1 MSDNKKYYWLKLKE
15 DFFDKK
21 DIRYLRSL
29 PDGDKLIIIYL
40 KLLLSSIRSEGI
52 VYYDGLLDTNVEE
65 LALSLDEDKQTIQYT
80 LLALKK
86 IGTIEEREDG
96 SILVK
101 SLKDQNM
108 VGKESKSAERVRR
121 FRDRKKLEAL
131 QSNELVTLR

>member
-1 MSDNKKYYWLKLKE
+1 M
-15 DFFDKK
+15 
-21 DIRYLRSL
+21 
-29 PDGDKLIIIYL
+29 
-40 KLLLSSIRSEGI
+40 
-52 VYYDGLLDTNVEE
+52 YYDGLLDTNVEE

-108 VGKESKSAERVRR
+108 IGKEGKSAERVRR
-121 FRDRKKLEAL
+121 FRDKKKLEAL

>member
-108 VGKESKSAERVRR
+108 IGKEGKSAERVRR
-121 FRDRKKLEAL
+121 FRDKKKLEAL